1 MNIAI
6 EVITAE
12 KRIRPYIRETILEY
26 SPYYS
31 RLANAGVY
39 FKLENLQHTGSFK
52 LRGAMNKMLSL
63 TREQRERGVVTAS
76 TGNHGAAVAYGLGKL
91 GARGIVFVP
100 QNASPGKVKAIE
112 RLGAEVQHFGDD
124 TADTEAHARKFAEQ
138 KGLAYISPYNDFQ
151 VIGGQGTIAVEL
163 VNQLNKIDAVFI
175 ALGGGGLISGIAG
188 YLKSIHPGVDI
199 IGCSPQ
205 NSQVM
210 IRSVGAGKILDL
222 PSLPT
227 ISDGTAGG
235 IEPGAVTFDLCRE
248 LIDDYE
254 TVTEEEIKESLGE
267 FLQIQHMLIEGSAA
281 VALAAMV
288 KRRDRLAGKN
298 VVVIICGANISV
310 ETLREVLLNKNI
322 SLNDSDSQIRNLHSE
337 IKQRRS
343 E

>member
-1 MNIAI
+1 MDIAK
-6 EVITAE
+6 EVIDAE
-12 KRIRPYIRETILEY
+12 IRIRPYIRKTILEY

-31 RLANAGVY
+31 RLTEANVH

-63 TREQRERGVVTAS
+63 SPTQRDRGVVTAS

-91 GARGIVFVP
+91 GGRAIVFVP
-100 QNASPGKVKAIE
+100 QNASHVKIQVIE
-112 RLGAEVQHFGDD
+112 GLGADVHQFGDD
-124 TADTEAHARKFAEQ
+124 TADTEAHARKFAELN
-138 KGLAYISPYNDFQ
+138 GLAYIPPYNDVQ
-151 VIGGQGTIAVEL
+151 VIGGQGSIAVEL
-163 VNQLNKIDAVFI
+163 VNELNRIDTVFV

-188 YLKSIHPGVDI
+188 YLKSNQPAVEI

-210 IRSVGAGKILDL
+210 IQSVGAGQILDV

-248 LIDDYE
+248 WVDDYE
-254 TVTEEEIKESLGE
+254 TVTEDEIKENLRE

-281 VALAAMV
+281 VAIAAMV
-288 KRRDRLAGKN
+288 KRRNDLAGKN
-298 VVVIICGANISV
+298 VVVIICGANISL
-310 ETLREVLLNKNI
+310 ETLKTIL
-322 SLNDSDSQIRNLHSE
+322 
-337 IKQRRS
+337 
-343 E
+343 

>member
-1 MNIAI
+1 MVDYMDIAK
-6 EVITAE
+6 EVIAAE
-12 KRIRPYIRETILEY
+12 KRIRPYIRETILDY

-31 RLANAGVY
+31 KLAEANVH

-63 TREQRERGVVTAS
+63 TRQQRERGVVTAS
-76 TGNHGAAVAYGLGKL
+76 TGNHGAAMAYGLGKL
-91 GARGIVFVP
+91 GATGIVFVP
-100 QNASPGKVKAIE
+100 QNASPGKIQAIE

-138 KGLAYISPYNDFQ
+138 KNLAYIPPYNDLQ
-151 VIGGQGTIAVEL
+151 VIGGQGTIAIEL
-163 VNQLNKIDAVFI
+163 VNQLNKIDTVFV
-175 ALGGGGLISGIAG
+175 ALGGGGLISGITA
-188 YLKSIHPGVDI
+188 YLKSIHPGVEI

-210 IRSVGAGKILDL
+210 IQSVGAGKILDL

-248 LIDDYE
+248 LVDGYE
-254 TVTEEEIKESLGE
+254 TVTEDEIKESLRE
-267 FLQIQHMLIEGSAA
+267 FLQNQHMLVEGAA
-281 VALAAMV
+281 ATAVAAMV

-298 VVVIICGANISV
+298 VVVIICGANLSL
-310 ETLREVLLNKNI
+310 ETLKTVL
-322 SLNDSDSQIRNLHSE
+322 
-337 IKQRRS
+337 
-343 E
+343 

>member
-1 MNIAI
+1 MFPDRHGRFMDIAK
-6 EVITAE
+6 EVIAAE

-26 SPYYS
+26 SPYFS
-31 RLANAGVY
+31 KLAEANVH

-63 TREQRERGVVTAS
+63 TRQQRERGVVTAS
-76 TGNHGAAVAYGLGKL
+76 TGNHGAAMAYGLGKL
-91 GARGIVFVP
+91 GAAGIVFVP
-100 QNASPGKVKAIE
+100 QNASPGKVRAIE
-112 RLGAEVQHFGDD
+112 MLGAEVRYFGDD
-124 TADTEAHARKFAEQ
+124 TAETEAHARKFAEQ
-138 KGLAYISPYNDFQ
+138 KDLAYIPPYNDFQ

-163 VNQLNKIDAVFI
+163 VNQLNTIDAVFV

-188 YLKSIHPGVDI
+188 YLKSIHPGVAI

-248 LIDDYE
+248 LVDGYE
-254 TVTEEEIKESLGE
+254 TVAENEIKESLRE
-267 FLQIQHMLIEGSAA
+267 FLQNQHMLVEGAA
-281 VALAAMV
+281 ATAVAAMV

-298 VVVIICGANISV
+298 VVVVICGANISL
-310 ETLREVLLNKNI
+310 ETLKTVL
-322 SLNDSDSQIRNLHSE
+322 
-337 IKQRRS
+337 
-343 E
+343 

>member
-1 MNIAI
+1 MNIAT
-6 EVITAE
+6 EVIAAE

-31 RLANAGVY
+31 RLAEANVH

-63 TREQRERGVVTAS
+63 TRAQRQRGIVTAS

-91 GARGIVFVP
+91 GAKCIVFVP
-100 QNASPGKVKAIE
+100 DNASPGKVQAIE
-112 RLGAEVQHFGDD
+112 RLGAEVHHFGDD
-124 TADTEAHARKFAEQ
+124 TADAEAHARKFAKQ
-138 KGLAYISPYNDFQ
+138 NRLTYIPPYNDFQ

-163 VNQLNKIDAVFI
+163 VKELNKIDTVFI
-175 ALGGGGLISGIAG
+175 ALGGGGLISGIAA
-188 YLKSIHPGVDI
+188 YLKSIQPEMEI

-248 LIDDYE
+248 LVDDYE
-254 TVTEEEIKESLGE
+254 TVTEEEIKESLRK
-267 FLQIQHMLIEGSAA
+267 FLQTQHMLIEGAAA
-281 VALAAMV
+281 VAVAAMV

-298 VVVIICGANISV
+298 VIVIICGANISV
-310 ETLREVLLNKNI
+310 ETLRTVL
-322 SLNDSDSQIRNLHSE
+322 
-337 IKQRRS
+337 
-343 E
+343 

>member
-1 MNIAI
+1 MDIAK
-6 EVITAE
+6 EVIAAE

-31 RLANAGVY
+31 RPIEANVH

-52 LRGAMNKMLSL
+52 LRGAMHKMLSL
-63 TREQRERGVVTAS
+63 TRAQRDRGVVTAS
-76 TGNHGAAVAYGLGKL
+76 TGNHGAAVAYSLGKL
-91 GARGIVFVP
+91 DASGIVFVP
-100 QNASPGKVKAIE
+100 DNASPVKVQAIE
-112 RLGAEVQHFGDD
+112 RLGAEVQYFGND

-138 KGLAYISPYNDFQ
+138 NGLTYIPPYNDLQ

-163 VNQLNKIDAVFI
+163 VKELKKIDAVFV
-175 ALGGGGLISGIAG
+175 ALGGGGLISGLAG
-188 YLKSIHPGVDI
+188 YLKSIHPGMEI

-235 IEPGAVTFDLCRE
+235 IEPGSVTFDLCRE

-254 TVTEEEIKESLGE
+254 TVTEDEIKASLGE
-267 FLQIQHMLIEGSAA
+267 FLQTQHMLIEGAAA
-281 VALAAMV
+281 VAVAAMV

-298 VVVIICGANISV
+298 VVVIICGANISL
-310 ETLREVLLNKNI
+310 ETLKTVLFNG
-322 SLNDSDSQIRNLHSE
+322 E
-337 IKQRRS
+337 
-343 E
+343 

>member
-1 MNIAI
+1 MDISA

-31 RLANAGVY
+31 RLAEANVH

-63 TREQRERGVVTAS
+63 TRAQRDRGVVTAS
-76 TGNHGAAVAYGLGKL
+76 TGNHGAAVAYSLGKL
-91 GARGIVFVP
+91 DATGIVFVP
-100 QNASPGKVKAIE
+100 ENASPGKVQAIE
-112 RLGAEVQHFGDD
+112 RLGAEVHHFGDD

-138 KGLAYISPYNDFQ
+138 NGLTYISPYNDFQ

-163 VNQLNKIDAVFI
+163 VNELNKIDTVFI

-188 YLKSIHPGVDI
+188 YFKSIHPAMEI

-210 IRSVGAGKILDL
+210 IRSVGAGKILEL
-222 PSLPT
+222 QSLPT

-248 LIDDYE
+248 LVDDYE
-254 TVTEEEIKESLGE
+254 TVTENEIRESLRE
-267 FLQIQHMLIEGSAA
+267 FLQTQHMLIEGAAA
-281 VALAAMV
+281 VAVAAMV

-298 VVVIICGANISV
+298 VVVIICGANISL
-310 ETLREVLLNKNI
+310 EILKTVL
-322 SLNDSDSQIRNLHSE
+322 
-337 IKQRRS
+337 
-343 E
+343 

>member
-1 MNIAI
+1 MDLAK
-6 EVITAE
+6 EVIAAE

-31 RLANAGVY
+31 RLANADIH

-63 TREQRERGVVTAS
+63 TRAQRERGVVTAS
-76 TGNHGAAVAYGLGKL
+76 TGNHGAAMAYGLGKL
-91 GARGIVFVP
+91 DAKGIVFVP
-100 QNASPGKVKAIE
+100 QNASAGKVQAIE
-112 RLGAEVQHFGDD
+112 RLGAEVQYFGED
-124 TADTEAHARKFAEQ
+124 TSDTEARARKFAE
-138 KGLAYISPYNDFQ
+138 KEGLTYIPPYNDFQ

-163 VNQLNKIDAVFI
+163 ARQLNKIDAVFA

-188 YLKSIHPGVDI
+188 YLKSIHPGVEI
-199 IGCSPQ
+199 IGCSPK

-210 IRSVGAGKILDL
+210 IRSVDAGKILDL

-254 TVTEEEIKESLGE
+254 TVTEDAIKKSLGE
-267 FLQIQHMLIEGSAA
+267 FLQTQHMLIEGAAA
-281 VALAAMV
+281 VALAAMI
-288 KRRDRLAGKN
+288 KRRDRLAGKT

-310 ETLREVLLNKNI
+310 ETLRTVLLN
-322 SLNDSDSQIRNLHSE
+322 LNDE
-337 IKQRRS
+337 
-343 E
+343 

>member
-1 MNIAI
+1 MDIAT

-31 RLANAGVY
+31 GLVNAEVH

-52 LRGAMNKMLSL
+52 LRGALNKILSL
-63 TREQRERGVVTAS
+63 TRAQRERGVVTAS
-76 TGNHGAAVAYGLGKL
+76 TGNHGAAIAHGIGKL
-91 GARGIVFVP
+91 DGTGIVFVP
-100 QNASPGKVKAIE
+100 QNASPGKVQTIE
-112 RLGAEVQHFGDD
+112 RLGAKVRFFGDD
-124 TADTEAHARKFAEQ
+124 MTDTEAHARNFAQ
-138 KGLAYISPYNDFQ
+138 KNGLTYISPYNDLQ

-163 VNQLNKIDAVFI
+163 VKELNQIDAVFV

-199 IGCSPQ
+199 FGCSPQ

-210 IRSVGAGKILDL
+210 IRSVIAGKILEL

-235 IEPGAVTFDLCRE
+235 IEPGALTFDLCRE

-254 TVTEEEIKESLGE
+254 TVTEEEIKASLRD
-267 FLQIQHMLIEGSAA
+267 FLQTQHMLIEGAAA
-281 VALAAMV
+281 VAVAAMV
-288 KRRDRLAGKN
+288 KRRNRIVGKN
-298 VVVIICGANISV
+298 VIVIICGANISI
-310 ETLREVLLNKNI
+310 EMLRTVINT
-322 SLNDSDSQIRNLHSE
+322 NDD
-337 IKQRRS
+337 
-343 E
+343 

>member
-1 MNIAI
+1 MDIAK

-12 KRIRPYIRETILEY
+12 KRIRPYIRETLLEY

-31 RLANAGVY
+31 RLADAEVH

-63 TREQRERGVVTAS
+63 TRAQRERGVVTAS
-76 TGNHGAAVAYGLGKL
+76 TGNHGAALAYSIGKL
-91 GARGIVFVP
+91 DSTGTVFVP
-100 QNASPGKVKAIE
+100 QNASPGKVQTIE
-112 RLGAEVQHFGDD
+112 RLGAKVQFFGDD
-124 TADTEAHARKFAEQ
+124 MTDTEAHARNFAE
-138 KGLAYISPYNDFQ
+138 KNGLTYISPYNDLQ

-163 VNQLNKIDAVFI
+163 VKELNKIDAVFV

-210 IRSVGAGKILDL
+210 IRSVGAGKILQL

-227 ISDGTAGG
+227 ISDGTTGG
-235 IEPGAVTFDLCRE
+235 IEPGALTFDLCRE

-254 TVTEEEIKESLGE
+254 TVTEEEIKASLRD
-267 FLQIQHMLIEGSAA
+267 FLQTQHMLIEGAAAMA
-281 VALAAMV
+281 VAAMI
-288 KRRDRLAGKN
+288 KRRDLIAGKN
-298 VVVIICGANISV
+298 IVVIICGANISV
-310 ETLREVLLNKNI
+310 EMLRTVLI
-322 SLNDSDSQIRNLHSE
+322 TNDE
-337 IKQRRS
+337 G
-343 E
+343 

>member
-1 MNIAI
+1 MNIAK
-6 EVITAE
+6 EVIAAAI
-12 KRIRPYIRETILEY
+12 RIRPYIRKTILEY

-31 RLANAGVY
+31 RLTEANVH

-63 TREQRERGVVTAS
+63 SPAQRDRGVVTAS
-76 TGNHGAAVAYGLGKL
+76 TGNHGAAVAYGLGKF
-91 GARGIVFVP
+91 GGRAIVFVP
-100 QNASPGKVKAIE
+100 QNASHGKLQVIE
-112 RLGAEVQHFGDD
+112 DLGAEVHHFGGD

-138 KGLAYISPYNDFQ
+138 KGLTYIPPYNDVQ

-163 VNQLNKIDAVFI
+163 VNELNNIDTVFV

-188 YLKSIHPGVDI
+188 YLKSNQPAVEI

-210 IRSVGAGKILDL
+210 IQSVGAGQILDV

-235 IEPGAVTFDLCRE
+235 IEPGAVTFDLCRQWV
-248 LIDDYE
+248 DDYE
-254 TVTEEEIKESLGE
+254 TVTEDEIKEYLRE

-281 VALAAMV
+281 VAIAAMV
-288 KRRDRLAGKN
+288 KRRHCLAGKN
-298 VVVIICGANISV
+298 VVVIICGANISL
-310 ETLREVLLNKNI
+310 ETLKTIL
-322 SLNDSDSQIRNLHSE
+322 
-337 IKQRRS
+337 
-343 E
+343 

>member
-1 MNIAI
+1 MDIAK
-6 EVITAE
+6 EVIAAE
-12 KRIRPYIRETILEY
+12 KRINPYVRETILDY

-31 RLANAGVY
+31 KLAEANVH

-76 TGNHGAAVAYGLGKL
+76 TGNHGAAMAYGLGKL
-91 GARGIVFVP
+91 CATGIVFVP
-100 QNASPGKVKAIE
+100 QNASPGKVQAIE

-124 TADTEAHARKFAEQ
+124 TADTEAHARQFAEQ
-138 KGLAYISPYNDFQ
+138 KGLAYIPPYNDVQ

-163 VNQLNKIDAVFI
+163 VSQLNKIDVVFT
-175 ALGGGGLISGIAG
+175 ALGGGGLISGIAA

-210 IRSVGAGKILDL
+210 IRSVNAGKILDL

-248 LIDDYE
+248 LVDDYE
-254 TVTEEEIKESLGE
+254 TVTEDEIKESLRE
-267 FLQIQHMLIEGSAA
+267 FLQSQHMLIEGAA
-281 VALAAMV
+281 ATAVAAMV
-288 KRRDRLAGKN
+288 KRRDCLVGKN
-298 VVVIICGANISV
+298 IVVIICGANISV
-310 ETLREVLLNKNI
+310 EMLKTVL
-322 SLNDSDSQIRNLHSE
+322 
-337 IKQRRS
+337 
-343 E
+343 

>member
-1 MNIAI
+1 M
-6 EVITAE
+6 TAE

-31 RLANAGVY
+31 QLAGANVH

-76 TGNHGAAVAYGLGKL
+76 TGNHGAAMAYGLGKL
-91 GARGIVFVP
+91 GATGIVFVP
-100 QNASPGKVKAIE
+100 QNASPGKVQAIE

-124 TADTEAHARKFAEQ
+124 TADTEAHARQFAEQ
-138 KGLAYISPYNDFQ
+138 KGLAYIPPYNDVQ

-163 VNQLNKIDAVFI
+163 VSQLNKIDVVFT
-175 ALGGGGLISGIAG
+175 ALGGGGLISGIAA

-210 IRSVGAGKILDL
+210 IRSVNAGKILDL

-235 IEPGAVTFDLCRE
+235 IEPGAVTFDLCRA
-248 LIDDYE
+248 LVDDYE
-254 TVTEEEIKESLGE
+254 TVTEDEIKESLRE
-267 FLQIQHMLIEGSAA
+267 FLQSQHMLIEGAA
-281 VALAAMV
+281 ATAVAAMV
-288 KRRDRLAGKN
+288 KRRDCLVGKN
-298 VVVIICGANISV
+298 IVVIICGANISV
-310 ETLREVLLNKNI
+310 EMLKTVL
-322 SLNDSDSQIRNLHSE
+322 
-337 IKQRRS
+337 
-343 E
+343 

>member
-1 MNIAI
+1 MDIAK
-6 EVITAE
+6 EVIAAE
-12 KRIRPYIRETILEY
+12 IRIRPYIRKTILEY

-31 RLANAGVY
+31 RLTEANVH

-63 TREQRERGVVTAS
+63 SPAQRDRGVVTAS

-91 GARGIVFVP
+91 GGRAIVFVP
-100 QNASPGKVKAIE
+100 ENASPGKVQVIAG
-112 RLGAEVQHFGDD
+112 LGAEVHHFGDD
-124 TADTEAHARKFAEQ
+124 TADTEAHARKFADQ
-138 KGLAYISPYNDFQ
+138 NGLAYIPPYNDVQ

-163 VNQLNKIDAVFI
+163 ANELNNIDIVFV

-188 YLKSIHPGVDI
+188 YLKSNHPGMEI

-210 IRSVGAGKILDL
+210 IQSVDAGQILDL

-248 LIDDYE
+248 WVDEYE
-254 TVTEEEIKESLGE
+254 TVTEDEIKENLRE

-281 VALAAMV
+281 VAIAAMV

-298 VVVIICGANISV
+298 VVVIICGANISL
-310 ETLREVLLNKNI
+310 ETLKTILLW
-322 SLNDSDSQIRNLHSE
+322 
-337 IKQRRS
+337 
-343 E
+343 

>member
-1 MNIAI
+1 MDIAK
-6 EVITAE
+6 EVIAAE
-12 KRIRPYIRETILEY
+12 IRIRPYIRKTILEY

-31 RLANAGVY
+31 RLTEGNVH

-63 TREQRERGVVTAS
+63 SPTQRDRGVVTAS

-91 GARGIVFVP
+91 GGRAIVFVP
-100 QNASPGKVKAIE
+100 ENASHVKIQVIE
-112 RLGAEVQHFGDD
+112 GLGAEVHHFGDD

-138 KGLAYISPYNDFQ
+138 KGLAYIPPYNDVQ
-151 VIGGQGTIAVEL
+151 VIGGQGTIAVDLADEL
-163 VNQLNKIDAVFI
+163 NRIDTVFV

-188 YLKSIHPGVDI
+188 YLKSNQPAVKI

-210 IRSVGAGKILDL
+210 IQSVNAGKILDL

-248 LIDDYE
+248 WVDDYE
-254 TVTEEEIKESLGE
+254 TVTEDEIKENMRK

-281 VALAAMV
+281 VAIAAMV
-288 KRRDRLAGKN
+288 KRRNDLAGKN
-298 VVVIICGANISV
+298 VVVIICGANISL
-310 ETLREVLLNKNI
+310 ETLKTIL
-322 SLNDSDSQIRNLHSE
+322 
-337 IKQRRS
+337 
-343 E
+343 